1 MSDSIANIEERSWL
15 AQHLRGDK
23 QAFAKLIQAYRKP
36 IFSYLLRSGLDR
48 SSCDDLFQDIFFKV
62 HKSAKTY
69 QPSRPLSP
77 WIFTIA
83 VNTVRNHQR
92 GQQLTTLPIDE
103 VEELHDNN
111 PSPENTAQ
119 SKETLLW
126 LEKAMLALPDKEAQ
140 ALHLASV
147 QGLKIKDIAQI
158 LDQPINTIKTN
169 IRRARISLI
178 KSFKSHDK
186 SLLQRSTL

>member
-1 MSDSIANIEERSWL
+1 MSDSIANLEERSWL
-15 AQHLRGDK
+15 AKHLRGDK

-36 IFSYLLRSGLDR
+36 VYSYLLRSGFDR
-48 SSCDDLFQDIFFKV
+48 SSCDDLFQDIFFKI

-83 VNTVRNHQR
+83 VNTVRNHKR
-92 GQQLTTLPIDE
+92 DQLPTALCIDE
-103 VEELHDNN
+103 VEELLDSS
-111 PSPENTAQ
+111 PSPENSAQ

-126 LEKAMLALPDKEAQ
+126 LEKAMLALPDREAQ

-158 LDQPINTIKTN
+158 LGQPINTIKTN

-178 KSFKSHDK
+178 KSFNSNDK
-186 SLLQRSTL
+186 SLLQRSIS